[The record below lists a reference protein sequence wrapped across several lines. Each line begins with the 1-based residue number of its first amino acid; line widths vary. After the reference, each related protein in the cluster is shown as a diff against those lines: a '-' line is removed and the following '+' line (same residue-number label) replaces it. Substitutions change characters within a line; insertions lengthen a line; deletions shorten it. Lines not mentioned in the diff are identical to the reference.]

1 MTGRH
6 IVRHRTKILVRLP
19 CDTPVVDV
27 EINPYVHVVRRQ
39 SPLPKVRQ
47 ACVVVCERTAA
58 EKTGEKLNLRLWYRK
73 QISSSCQAEV
83 HCSIHRDKLATLQC
97 SSCVTLNLPVEES
110 YYCSTSCFIKAWKKH
125 RVSHD
130 RAYETDRTTDEKTGR
145 ELGSCGSWHGNEF
158 IMVEWLKVGSSKSYT
173 PTSDDW
179 GSILKLEVVAVD
191 CSTGAPLAPV
201 KVVETNAVIT
211 APNCEPRCIIKCL
224 LNGGNFDTKVHSSNN
239 ATFSVL
245 SYNVLADVCATR
257 ERYSYCP
264 TWALVWEYRRQKLVN
279 EIIEYDADIICLQE
293 VQSDHFESFYEPE
306 LTKHGYSVMYTKKTP
321 VLYTANKFV
330 TDGCATFYRRKLFK
344 VIMKREDNVAHIA
357 VLETL
362 DSERFRDVPQSRICV
377 ANTHIHANSDSPDVK
392 LFQVVRLV
400 NVLEEIVQFHTPL
413 LICGDLNSLP
423 LSDPHRFIVS
433 GRCDLV
439 DNEIKEHLDIFNH
452 LKMRHSL
459 PLASAYASFSL
470 SAGNEKPQQTMDTRA
485 MEPLFTNFTK
495 NFSGTLD
502 YIFYTENSLRVE
514 GLLNLLDR
522 ETLGPGLP
530 SPVWPSD
537 HIALMARF
545 SLKPQPTRLGRQS
558 LGSPPNSWQKTAARQ
573 VVYQQ
578 AAAAAGKFLFL

>member
-1 MTGRH
+1 MSGEESETFKSN
-6 IVRHRTKILVRLP
+6 VVVRLP

-39 SPLPKVRQ
+39 SPLPVFPH
-47 ACVVVCERTAA
+47 TF
-58 EKTGEKLNLRLWYRK
+58 TFTWYRK

-110 YYCSTSCFIKAWKKH
+110 YYCSTICFIKAWRKH

-130 RAYETDRTTDEKTGR
+130 RAYETDRTTNEKTGR
-145 ELGSCGSWHGNEF
+145 GLGSCGSWHGKEF
-158 IMVEWLKVGSSKSYT
+158 FMVEWRKVGSSKSYT

-179 GSILKLEVVAVD
+179 GSILKLEVIAVD

-211 APNCEPRCIIKCL
+211 APNCVPRCIIKCL

-306 LTKHGYSVMYTKKTP
+306 LTKHGYSVIYTKKTP

-344 VIMKREDNVAHIA
+344 LIMKREVEFEKLAENLVSSLPPHLREKYGLRLKKDNVAHIA

-362 DSERFRDVPQSRICV
+362 DGERFRDVPQSIICV

-400 NVLEEIVQFHTPL
+400 NVLEEIVQSHTPL

-439 DNEIKEHLDIFNH
+439 DNGIKEHLDIFNR

-470 SAGNEKPQQTMDTRA
+470 SAGDEKPQQTMDTRA
-485 MEPLFTNFTK
+485 KEPLFTNFTK

-502 YIFYTENSLRVE
+502 YIFYTENCLRVE

-545 SLKPQPTRLGRQS
+545 SLKPQPTRLGQQS
-558 LGSPPNSWQKTAARQ
+558 SGPPPNSWQKTAVRQ
-573 VVYQQ
+573 
-578 AAAAAGKFLFL
+578 